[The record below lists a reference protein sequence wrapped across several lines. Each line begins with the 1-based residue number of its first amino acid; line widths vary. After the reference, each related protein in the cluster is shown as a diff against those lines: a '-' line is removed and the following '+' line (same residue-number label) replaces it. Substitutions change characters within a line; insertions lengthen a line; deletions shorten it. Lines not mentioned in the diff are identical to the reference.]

1 MAGAGGMQQSQAQAT
16 RNGIQ
21 ALESAFTGVQNCR
34 QDVENM
40 KFNLASGLKGSDG
53 KAFQDLLKLWDD
65 QAEIISRNVRDMVDT
80 LNETLRVQGMT
91 QGSNNEAVNTAYHQ
105 SQAVFDALQG

>member
-1 MAGAGGMQQSQAQAT
+1 MAGFQQSEEQAT

-80 LNETLRVQGMT
+80 LNETLRVQGLT
-91 QGSNNEAVNTAYHQ
+91 QGSNNEAINNSYTQ
-105 SQAVFDALQG
+105 SQSVFDALSG

>member
-1 MAGAGGMQQSQAQAT
+1 MAGFQQSEEQAT

-80 LNETLRVQGMT
+80 LNETLRVQGLT
-91 QGSNNEAVNTAYHQ
+91 QGSNNESINNAYTQ
-105 SQAVFDALQG
+105 SQSIFDALQG

>member
-1 MAGAGGMQQSQAQAT
+1 MAGFQQSEEQAT

-65 QAEIISRNVRDMVDT
+65 QAEIISRNVREMVDT
-80 LNETLRVQGMT
+80 LNETLRVQGLT
-91 QGSNNEAVNTAYHQ
+91 QGSNSEAINTSYTQ
-105 SQAVFDALQG
+105 SQAVFDALSG

>member
-1 MAGAGGMQQSQAQAT
+1 MAGFQQSEEQAT

-40 KFNLASGLKGSDG
+40 KFNLASGLKGTDG

-65 QAEIISRNVRDMVDT
+65 QAEIISKNVRDMVDT
-80 LNETLRVQGMT
+80 LNETLRVQGLT
-91 QGSNNEAVNTAYHQ
+91 QGSNNDSINSAYTQ
-105 SQAVFDALQG
+105 SQSIFDTLQG

>member
-1 MAGAGGMQQSQAQAT
+1 MAGFQRSEEQAT

-21 ALESAFTGVQNCR
+21 ALEMAFTGVQNCR
-34 QDVENM
+34 QDVESM

-65 QAEIISRNVRDMVDT
+65 QAEVISKNVRDMVDT
-80 LNETLRVQGMT
+80 LNETLQQQGLT
-91 QGSNNEAVNTAYHQ
+91 QGSNNDSINTAYNQ
-105 SQAVFDALQG
+105 SQSVFDALKG

>member
-1 MAGAGGMQQSQAQAT
+1 MAGFQQSEEQAT

-80 LNETLRVQGMT
+80 LNETLRVQGLT
-91 QGSNNEAVNTAYHQ
+91 QGSNSEAINNSYTQ
-105 SQAVFDALQG
+105 SQSVFDALSG